1 MENNIKSMTGFGKGV
16 REMNGKRITVEIR
29 SLNSKQLDLNV
40 KLPSSYRDNEF
51 VVRSMVSKALV
62 RGKVDVYINT
72 ELIGEKKCMPINVEV
87 INEYYRQFKECNIDF
102 TNADFLQT
110 ITRLP
115 EVLLSERND
124 VTEDEVVML
133 MEAIEQAIINIDD
146 FRVKEGEVL
155 IKDMLERITNIEI
168 LKNEI
173 LSYEGER
180 METVRTRLRE
190 GLDKLKVS
198 VDENRFEQELIYYL
212 EKLDITEEKVR
223 LQNHLEYFRNVCK
236 NEPEVGRKLGFI
248 TQEIGREI
256 NTTGSKSNH
265 TLMQQCVVKMKDE
278 LEKIKEQALNI
289 L

>member
-1 MENNIKSMTGFGKGV
+1 MTGFGKGV
-16 REMNGKRITVEIR
+16 CELDGKRITVEIR
-29 SLNSKQLDLNV
+29 SLNGKQLDLSV
-40 KLPSSYRDNEF
+40 KLPSSYRDSEF
-51 VVRSMVSKALV
+51 ALRSLVSKALV

-72 ELIGEKKCMPINVEV
+72 ELLGGKKCQPINIDVV
-87 INEYYRQFKECNIDF
+87 NEYYNQLKTSCIDMS
-102 TNADFLQT
+102 NADYLQT
-110 ITRLP
+110 IMRLP
-115 EVLLSERND
+115 EVIMTERNT
-124 VTEDEVVML
+124 VTEDEIVAL
-133 MEAIEQAIINIDD
+133 FTATQQAIDNIDD
-146 FRVKEGEVL
+146 FRRQEGAVM
-155 IKDMLERITNIEI
+155 IKDILERITNIEN

-180 METVRTRLRE
+180 METVRARIRE

-223 LQNHLEYFRNVCK
+223 LQNHLDYFRAVCQ
-236 NEPEVGRKLGFI
+236 EEQEVGRKIGFI

-265 TLMQQCVVKMKDE
+265 TQMQQCVVKMKDE
-278 LEKIKEQALNI
+278 LEKIKEQSLNI